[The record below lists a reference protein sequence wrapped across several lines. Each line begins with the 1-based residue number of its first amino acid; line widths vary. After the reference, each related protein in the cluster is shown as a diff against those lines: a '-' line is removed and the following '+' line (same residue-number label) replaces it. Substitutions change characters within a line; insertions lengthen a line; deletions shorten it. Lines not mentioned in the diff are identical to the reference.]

1 MIYIQFSFN
10 FHNAKKK
17 KKKRKCNS
25 APISSNSGAHDI
37 EALVSWGHFCSLEQQ
52 QHCFSAWDT
61 WVSGERQVSVRVQGY
76 QTG

>member
-10 FHNAKKK
+10 FHNAKKERK
-17 KKKRKCNS
+17 KES
-25 APISSNSGAHDI
+25 ATLHLYPLILVHTTLKPWCLGAI
-37 EALVSWGHFCSLEQQ
+37 FCSLEQQ